1 MTIYL
6 ASTQWR
12 AGDLEGIRAALGIPV
27 SAASIG
33 AIGRA
38 MTELERDYPA
48 GVAVA
53 VGSLER
59 IAAIDQQLA
68 STPVVAEPVVIKTS
82 RKGAAGPVPTELPKR
97 KLDVIE
103 FATELLL
110 EEVAT
115 EYALPASQGPGLA
128 AQRRQQV
135 ERLLLVL
142 PGLRV
147 WQPQSPPRFQ
157 GVMERS

>member
-1 MTIYL
+1 MTSE
-6 ASTQWR
+6 AVTSWR
-12 AGDLEGIRAALGIPV
+12 ARDLEAIRSALGIPV

-38 MTELERDYPA
+38 MGELERDYPA
-48 GVAVA
+48 GIAVT
-53 VGSLER
+53 VESLER
-59 IAAIDQQLA
+59 IKAIDQQLA
-68 STPVVAEPVVIKTS
+68 STLVAPEPVVIKTS
-82 RKGAAGPVPTELPKR
+82 RKGAAGPVPAELPKR

-103 FATELLL
+103 FATELLI

-115 EYALPASQGPGLA
+115 EYALPESTGPSLA

-135 ERLLLVL
+135 EDLLLVL
-142 PGLRV
+142 PALRI
-147 WQPQSPPRFQ
+147 WQPQAPPRFQ

>member
-1 MTIYL
+1 MTTGAAI
-6 ASTQWR
+6 SWR
-12 AGDLEGIRAALGIPV
+12 AGDLEKIRSALGIPV

-38 MTELERDYPA
+38 MAELERNYPS
-48 GVAVA
+48 GIAVA

-68 STPVVAEPVVIKTS
+68 STPVAEPMVIKTS
-82 RKGAAGPVPTELPKR
+82 RKGAAGPVPAELPKR

-103 FATELLL
+103 FATELLI

-115 EYALPASQGPGLA
+115 EYALPQSPGPSLA

-135 ERLLLVL
+135 QALLLVL

-147 WQPQSPPRFQ
+147 WQPQTPHRFQ
-157 GVMERS
+157 GRLERS

>member
-1 MTIYL
+1 MTGE
-6 ASTQWR
+6 AVSSWR
-12 AGDLEGIRAALGIPV
+12 PSDLEAIRSSLGIPV

-48 GVAVA
+48 GIAVA

-68 STPVVAEPVVIKTS
+68 NFPVIAEPVVIKTS
-82 RKGAAGPVPTELPKR
+82 RKGAAAPVPAELPKR

-115 EYALPASQGPGLA
+115 EYALPASQGLSLA

-135 ERLLLVL
+135 ESLLLVL
-142 PGLRV
+142 PALRV
-147 WQPQSPPRFQ
+147 WQPQTPPRFQ
-157 GVMERS
+157 GRLERS

>member
-1 MTIYL
+1 MTGETV
-6 ASTQWR
+6 SSWR
-12 AGDLEGIRAALGIPV
+12 AGDLETIRFALGIPV

-38 MTELERDYPA
+38 TAELERDYPA
-48 GVAVA
+48 GIAVA
-53 VGSLER
+53 VGCLER

-68 STPVVAEPVVIKTS
+68 STSVAAEPVVIKTS
-82 RKGAAGPVPTELPKR
+82 RKGAAGPVPAELPKR

-115 EYALPASQGPGLA
+115 EYALPENQGPSLA

-135 ERLLLVL
+135 EALLLVL

-147 WQPQSPPRFQ
+147 WQPQTPPRFQ
-157 GVMERS
+157 GRLERS

>member
-1 MTIYL
+1 M
-6 ASTQWR
+6 STEQGTSWR
-12 AGDLEGIRAALGIPV
+12 TGDLEAIRSALGIQV

-38 MTELERDYPA
+38 MAELERDYPA
-48 GVAVA
+48 GIAVA
-53 VGSLER
+53 VGCLER

-68 STPVVAEPVVIKTS
+68 STPAAPEPVVIKTS
-82 RKGAAGPVPTELPKR
+82 RKGAAGPVPAELPKR

-115 EYALPASQGPGLA
+115 EYALPESQGLSLA

-135 ERLLLVL
+135 EALVLVL

-147 WQPQSPPRFQ
+147 WQSQAPPRFQ
-157 GVMERS
+157 GRLERS

>member
-1 MTIYL
+1 M
-6 ASTQWR
+6 STEQGHSWR
-12 AGDLEGIRAALGIPV
+12 AGDLEGIRSGLGIPV

-38 MTELERDYPA
+38 MAELERDYPA
-48 GVAVA
+48 GIAVA

-68 STPVVAEPVVIKTS
+68 SSSVAAEPVVIKTS
-82 RKGAAGPVPTELPKR
+82 RKGAAGPVPAELPKR

-103 FATELLL
+103 FATELLI

-115 EYALPASQGPGLA
+115 EYALPESQGPSLA

-135 ERLLLVL
+135 EALLLVL

-147 WQPQSPPRFQ
+147 WQLQAPPRFQ
-157 GVMERS
+157 GRLERS

>member
-1 MTIYL
+1 MTTG
-6 ASTQWR
+6 AAGSWR
-12 AGDLEGIRAALGIPV
+12 PGNLEAIRSGLGIPV

-38 MTELERDYPA
+38 MAELERDYPA
-48 GVAVA
+48 GIAVA
-53 VGSLER
+53 VGCLER

-68 STPVVAEPVVIKTS
+68 NPPVTDEPVVIKTS
-82 RKGAAGPVPTELPKR
+82 RKGAAGPVPAELPKR

-103 FATELLL
+103 FATELLI

-115 EYALPASQGPGLA
+115 EYALPEHTGPSLA

-135 ERLLLVL
+135 EALLLVL

-147 WQPQSPPRFQ
+147 WQPQAPPRFQ
-157 GVMERS
+157 GRLERS

>member
-1 MTIYL
+1 MTTGA
-6 ASTQWR
+6 ASSWR
-12 AGDLEGIRAALGIPV
+12 AGDLEAIRFAVGIPV
-27 SAASIG
+27 NAASIG

-38 MTELERDYPA
+38 MAELERDYPP

-53 VGSLER
+53 LGCLGR

-68 STPVVAEPVVIKTS
+68 SSPVAAEPVVIKTS
-82 RKGAAGPVPTELPKR
+82 RKGAAGPVPAELPKR

-115 EYALPASQGPGLA
+115 EYALPESQGPSLA
-128 AQRRQQV
+128 AQRRHQV
-135 ERLLLVL
+135 EALLLVL

-147 WQPQSPPRFQ
+147 WQPQAPPRFQ
-157 GVMERS
+157 GLMERS

>member
-1 MTIYL
+1 M
-6 ASTQWR
+6 STEQGTSWR
-12 AGDLEGIRAALGIPV
+12 AGDLEAIRAALAIPV

-38 MTELERDYPA
+38 MAELERDYPA
-48 GVAVA
+48 GIAVA
-53 VGSLER
+53 VGCLER

-68 STPVVAEPVVIKTS
+68 SAPVAAEPVVIKTS
-82 RKGAAGPVPTELPKR
+82 RKGAAAPVPAELPKR

-103 FATELLL
+103 FATELLI

-115 EYALPASQGPGLA
+115 EYALPESHGPSLA

-135 ERLLLVL
+135 EALLLVL
-142 PGLRV
+142 PLLRV
-147 WQPQSPPRFQ
+147 WQPQAAPRFQ
-157 GVMERS
+157 GRLERS

>member
-1 MTIYL
+1 MTTGA
-6 ASTQWR
+6 ASSWR
-12 AGDLEGIRAALGIPV
+12 AGDLEAIRAALGIPV
-27 SAASIG
+27 SAASVG

-38 MTELERDYPA
+38 MAELERDYPA
-48 GVAVA
+48 GVAAA

-68 STPVVAEPVVIKTS
+68 STPVAEPVVIKTS
-82 RKGAAGPVPTELPKR
+82 RKGAAGPVPAELPKR

-115 EYALPASQGPGLA
+115 EYALPESQGPSLA
-128 AQRRQQV
+128 TQRRQQV
-135 ERLLLVL
+135 ESLLLVL

-147 WQPQSPPRFQ
+147 WQPQAPPRFQ
-157 GVMERS
+157 GRLERS

>member
-1 MTIYL
+1 MTTG
-6 ASTQWR
+6 AAGSWR
-12 AGDLEGIRAALGIPV
+12 AGDLEAIRSALGIPV

-38 MTELERDYPA
+38 MAELERDYLA
-48 GVAVA
+48 GIAVT
-53 VGSLER
+53 VDCLER

-68 STPVVAEPVVIKTS
+68 STPVAAEPVVIKTS
-82 RKGAAGPVPTELPKR
+82 RKGAAGPLPVELPKR

-103 FATELLL
+103 FATELLI

-115 EYALPASQGPGLA
+115 EYALPESNGLTLA

-135 ERLLLVL
+135 EALLLVL

-147 WQPQSPPRFQ
+147 WQPQAPPRFQ
-157 GVMERS
+157 GRLERS

>member
-1 MTIYL
+1 MTGE
-6 ASTQWR
+6 AVSSWR
-12 AGDLEGIRAALGIPV
+12 PSDLEAIRSSLAIPV

-38 MTELERDYPA
+38 MAELERDYPA
-48 GVAVA
+48 GIAVA

-68 STPVVAEPVVIKTS
+68 STLVAAEPVVIKTS
-82 RKGAAGPVPTELPKR
+82 RKGAAGPVPAELPKR

-103 FATELLL
+103 FATELLI

-115 EYALPASQGPGLA
+115 

-135 ERLLLVL
+135 QALLLVL

-147 WQPQSPPRFQ
+147 WQSQTPPRFQ

>member
-1 MTIYL
+1 M
-6 ASTQWR
+6 STEQGTSWR
-12 AGDLEGIRAALGIPV
+12 AGDLEAIRSALEIPV

-38 MTELERDYPA
+38 MAELERDYPA

-53 VGSLER
+53 VGCLER

-68 STPVVAEPVVIKTS
+68 NTQVGAEPVVIKTS
-82 RKGAAGPVPTELPKR
+82 RKGAVGPVPTELPKR

-115 EYALPASQGPGLA
+115 EYALPESQGPSLA

-135 ERLLLVL
+135 EALLLVL
-142 PGLRV
+142 PGLRL
-147 WQPQSPPRFQ
+147 WQPQAPPRFQ
-157 GVMERS
+157 GLMERS

>member
-1 MTIYL
+1 MTTGA
-6 ASTQWR
+6 ASSWR
-12 AGDLEGIRAALGIPV
+12 AGDLEAIRSALGIPV

-38 MTELERDYPA
+38 MAELERDYPA
-48 GVAVA
+48 GVAVT
-53 VGSLER
+53 VGCLDR

-68 STPVVAEPVVIKTS
+68 STPVVGEPVVIKTS

-115 EYALPASQGPGLA
+115 EYALPASQGLSLA

-135 ERLLLVL
+135 EALLLVL

-147 WQPQSPPRFQ
+147 WQSQAPPRFQ

>member
-1 MTIYL
+1 M
-6 ASTQWR
+6 A
-12 AGDLEGIRAALGIPV
+12 
-27 SAASIG
+27 
-33 AIGRA
+33 
-38 MTELERDYPA
+38 ELERDYPA
-48 GVAVA
+48 GVAAA

-68 STPVVAEPVVIKTS
+68 STPVAEPVVIKTS
-82 RKGAAGPVPTELPKR
+82 RKGAAGPVPAELPKR

-115 EYALPASQGPGLA
+115 EYALPESQGPSLA
-128 AQRRQQV
+128 TQRRQQV
-135 ERLLLVL
+135 ESLLLVL

-147 WQPQSPPRFQ
+147 WQSQTPPRFQ

>member
-1 MTIYL
+1 MSTGA
-6 ASTQWR
+6 ASSSR
-12 AGDLEGIRAALGIPV
+12 AGDLEAIRSALEIPV

-38 MTELERDYPA
+38 MAEMERDYPA
-48 GVAVA
+48 GIAVA
-53 VGSLER
+53 VGSLNR
-59 IAAIDQQLA
+59 IKEIDQQLA
-68 STPVVAEPVVIKTS
+68 SSPVAAEPVLIKTS
-82 RKGAAGPVPTELPKR
+82 RKGAVGPVPAELPKR

-103 FATELLL
+103 FATELLM

-115 EYALPASQGPGLA
+115 EYALPESQGPSLA

-135 ERLLLVL
+135 EALLLVL

-147 WQPQSPPRFQ
+147 WQPQAPPRFQ
-157 GVMERS
+157 GRLERS

>member
-1 MTIYL
+1 M
-6 ASTQWR
+6 STGAVGSWR
-12 AGDLEGIRAALGIPV
+12 AGDLEAIRSPLGIPV
-27 SAASIG
+27 CAASIG

-38 MTELERDYPA
+38 MAELERDYPA

-53 VGSLER
+53 VGCLER
-59 IAAIDQQLA
+59 IATIDQQLA
-68 STPVVAEPVVIKTS
+68 STPAAAEPVVIKTS
-82 RKGAAGPVPTELPKR
+82 RKGAVGPVPAELPKR

-115 EYALPASQGPGLA
+115 EYALPESQGPSLA
-128 AQRRQQV
+128 AHRRQQV
-135 ERLLLVL
+135 EALLLVL

-147 WQPQSPPRFQ
+147 WQPQTPPRFQ
-157 GVMERS
+157 GRLERS

>member
-1 MTIYL
+1 MSTGA
-6 ASTQWR
+6 ASSSR
-12 AGDLEGIRAALGIPV
+12 AGDLEAIRSALEIPV

-38 MTELERDYPA
+38 MAEMERDYPA
-48 GVAVA
+48 GIAVA
-53 VGSLER
+53 VGSLNR
-59 IAAIDQQLA
+59 IKEIDQQLA
-68 STPVVAEPVVIKTS
+68 SSPVAAEPVVIKTS
-82 RKGAAGPVPTELPKR
+82 RKGAVGPVPAELPKR

-103 FATELLL
+103 FATELLM

-115 EYALPASQGPGLA
+115 EYALPESQGPSLA

-135 ERLLLVL
+135 EALLLVL

-147 WQPQSPPRFQ
+147 WQPQAPPRFQ
-157 GVMERS
+157 GRLERS

>member
-1 MTIYL
+1 MTGD
-6 ASTQWR
+6 AVSSWR
-12 AGDLEGIRAALGIPV
+12 PSDLEAIRTALGIPV

-33 AIGRA
+33 AIGREMA
-38 MTELERDYPA
+38 ELERDYPA

-53 VGSLER
+53 ASSLER

-68 STPVVAEPVVIKTS
+68 STPVAAEPVVIKTS
-82 RKGAAGPVPTELPKR
+82 RKGAAGPVPAELPKR

-115 EYALPASQGPGLA
+115 EYVLPESTGPSLASK
-128 AQRRQQV
+128 RRQQV
-135 ERLLLVL
+135 EALLLVL
-142 PGLRV
+142 PILRV
-147 WQPQSPPRFQ
+147 WQPKAPPRFQ
-157 GVMERS
+157 GRLERS

>member
-1 MTIYL
+1 MTTGA
-6 ASTQWR
+6 ASSWR
-12 AGDLEGIRAALGIPV
+12 AGDLEAIRSALGIPV

-38 MTELERDYPA
+38 MAELERDYPA
-48 GVAVA
+48 GIAVA

-59 IAAIDQQLA
+59 IKEIDLQLA
-68 STPVVAEPVVIKTS
+68 NTPVAAEPVVIKTS
-82 RKGAAGPVPTELPKR
+82 RKGAAGPVLAELPKR

-103 FATELLL
+103 FATELLI

-115 EYALPASQGPGLA
+115 EYALPESQGPSLA

-135 ERLLLVL
+135 EALLLVL

-147 WQPQSPPRFQ
+147 WQPQAPPRFQ
-157 GVMERS
+157 GWMERS

>member
-1 MTIYL
+1 MTTGA
-6 ASTQWR
+6 ASSWR
-12 AGDLEGIRAALGIPV
+12 AGDLEAIRSALVIPV

-38 MTELERDYPA
+38 MAELERDYPA
-48 GVAVA
+48 GIGVATRC
-53 VGSLER
+53 LDQ

-68 STPVVAEPVVIKTS
+68 STPVAEPVVIKTS
-82 RKGAAGPVPTELPKR
+82 RKGAAGPVPAELPKR

-103 FATELLL
+103 FATELLI

-115 EYALPASQGPGLA
+115 EYALPESTGPSLA

-135 ERLLLVL
+135 ESLLLVL

-147 WQPQSPPRFQ
+147 WQPQAPPRFQ
-157 GVMERS
+157 GRLERS

>member
-1 MTIYL
+1 MTGE
-6 ASTQWR
+6 AVSSWR
-12 AGDLEGIRAALGIPV
+12 PSDLEAIRSSLAIPV

-38 MTELERDYPA
+38 MAELERDYPA
-48 GVAVA
+48 GIAVA

-68 STPVVAEPVVIKTS
+68 STLVAAEPVVIKTS
-82 RKGAAGPVPTELPKR
+82 RKGAAGPVPAELPKR

-115 EYALPASQGPGLA
+115 EYALPESPGPSLS

-135 ERLLLVL
+135 QALLLVL

-147 WQPQSPPRFQ
+147 WQSQTPPRFQ

>member
-1 MTIYL
+1 MS
-6 ASTQWR
+6 AAAAGSWR
-12 AGDLEGIRAALGIPV
+12 AGDLEAIRSALGIPV
-27 SAASIG
+27 CAASIG

-38 MTELERDYPA
+38 MAELDRDYPA

-68 STPVVAEPVVIKTS
+68 SSPVAAEPVVIKTS
-82 RKGAAGPVPTELPKR
+82 RKGAAGPVPAELPKR

-115 EYALPASQGPGLA
+115 EYTLPESQGPSLA

-135 ERLLLVL
+135 EALLLLL
-142 PGLRV
+142 PPLRV
-147 WQPQSPPRFQ
+147 WQPQTPPRFQ

>member
-1 MTIYL
+1 MTSE
-6 ASTQWR
+6 AVTSWR
-12 AGDLEGIRAALGIPV
+12 AGDLEAIRSALGIPV

-33 AIGRA
+33 AINRA
-38 MTELERDYPA
+38 MAELERDYPA
-48 GVAVA
+48 GIAVT
-53 VGSLER
+53 VDCLER

-68 STPVVAEPVVIKTS
+68 STPVAPAPVVIKTS
-82 RKGAAGPVPTELPKR
+82 RKGAAGPVPAELPKR

-103 FATELLL
+103 YATELLL

-115 EYALPASQGPGLA
+115 EYALPQSTGSSLA

-135 ERLLLVL
+135 EALLLVL

-147 WQPQSPPRFQ
+147 WQPQAPPRFQ

>member
-1 MTIYL
+1 MTSDL

-12 AGDLEGIRAALGIPV
+12 AEDLEAIRSAVGIPV

-38 MTELERDYPA
+38 MAALERNYPA
-48 GVAVA
+48 GIGVA
-53 VGSLER
+53 VGCLER

-68 STPVVAEPVVIKTS
+68 STPEAAEPVVIKTS
-82 RKGAAGPVPTELPKR
+82 RKGAAGPVPAELPKR

-115 EYALPASQGPGLA
+115 EYALPESQFPSLA

-135 ERLLLVL
+135 EALLLVL

-147 WQPQSPPRFQ
+147 WQPQAPPRFQ
-157 GVMERS
+157 GRLERS

>member
-1 MTIYL
+1 MTGE
-6 ASTQWR
+6 AVGSWR
-12 AGDLEGIRAALGIPV
+12 AGDLEAIRSALGIPV

-38 MTELERDYPA
+38 MAELERDYPA

-53 VGSLER
+53 ASSLER
-59 IAAIDQQLA
+59 IAEIDQQLA
-68 STPVVAEPVVIKTS
+68 NFPVAAEPVVIKTS
-82 RKGAAGPVPTELPKR
+82 RKGASGPVPAELPKR

-103 FATELLL
+103 YATELLM

-115 EYALPASQGPGLA
+115 EYALPESTGPSLA

-135 ERLLLVL
+135 EALLLVL

-147 WQPQSPPRFQ
+147 WQPQVPPRFQ
-157 GVMERS
+157 GRLERS

>member
-1 MTIYL
+1 MTTGA
-6 ASTQWR
+6 ASSWR
-12 AGDLEGIRAALGIPV
+12 AGDLEAIRSALGIPV

-33 AIGRA
+33 AIARA
-38 MTELERDYPA
+38 MAELERDYPA
-48 GVAVA
+48 GIGVATRC
-53 VGSLER
+53 LDQ

-68 STPVVAEPVVIKTS
+68 NFQVVAEPVVIKTS
-82 RKGAAGPVPTELPKR
+82 RKGAAAPVPAELPKR

-103 FATELLL
+103 YATELLI

-115 EYALPASQGPGLA
+115 EYALPESTGLSLS

-135 ERLLLVL
+135 EALLLVL

-147 WQPQSPPRFQ
+147 WQPPAPARFQ

>member
-1 MTIYL
+1 MTAEA
-6 ASTQWR
+6 ASSWR
-12 AGDLEGIRAALGIPV
+12 TGDLEAIRAALGIPV

-38 MTELERDYPA
+38 MAELERDYPA

-53 VGSLER
+53 ASSLER

-68 STPVVAEPVVIKTS
+68 SIPVAEPMVIKTS
-82 RKGAAGPVPTELPKR
+82 RKGAAAPVPAELPKR

-103 FATELLL
+103 YATELLL

-115 EYALPASQGPGLA
+115 EYALPESQGQSLS
-128 AQRRQQV
+128 AQRHQQV
-135 ERLLLVL
+135 QALLLVL
-142 PGLRV
+142 PALRV
-147 WQPQSPPRFQ
+147 WQPQVPPRFQ

>member
-1 MTIYL
+1 MTTGA
-6 ASTQWR
+6 ASSWR
-12 AGDLEGIRAALGIPV
+12 AGDLEAIRSALGIPV

-38 MTELERDYPA
+38 MAELERDYPA
-48 GVAVA
+48 GIAVA

-68 STPVVAEPVVIKTS
+68 STPVAAEPVVIKTS
-82 RKGAAGPVPTELPKR
+82 RKGAASPVPAELPKR

-103 FATELLL
+103 FATELLI

-115 EYALPASQGPGLA
+115 EYALPENQGPSLA

-135 ERLLLVL
+135 EALLLVL
-142 PGLRV
+142 PGLRL
-147 WQPQSPPRFQ
+147 WQPQAPPRFQ

>member
-1 MTIYL
+1 MTGEMV
-6 ASTQWR
+6 SSWR
-12 AGDLEGIRAALGIPV
+12 AGDLEGIRSGLGIPV

-33 AIGRA
+33 AIGSVLA
-38 MTELERDYPA
+38 ELERDYPA
-48 GVAVA
+48 GIAVA

-59 IAAIDQQLA
+59 IATIDQQLA
-68 STPVVAEPVVIKTS
+68 STPVAAEPFVIKTS
-82 RKGAAGPVPTELPKR
+82 RKGAAGPVPAELPKR

-115 EYALPASQGPGLA
+115 EYALPESQGPSLA

-135 ERLLLVL
+135 EALLLVL

-147 WQPQSPPRFQ
+147 WQTHAPPRFQ
-157 GVMERS
+157 GWLERS

>member
-1 MTIYL
+1 MTTG
-6 ASTQWR
+6 AVGSWR
-12 AGDLEGIRAALGIPV
+12 AGDLEGIRTALGIPV

-38 MTELERDYPA
+38 MAELERDYPA

-53 VGSLER
+53 VGCLER

-68 STPVVAEPVVIKTS
+68 NTQVGAEPVVIKTS
-82 RKGAAGPVPTELPKR
+82 RKGAVGPVPTELPKR

-115 EYALPASQGPGLA
+115 EYALPESQGPSLA

-135 ERLLLVL
+135 EALLLVL
-142 PGLRV
+142 PGLRL
-147 WQPQSPPRFQ
+147 WQPQAPPRFQ
-157 GVMERS
+157 GLMERS